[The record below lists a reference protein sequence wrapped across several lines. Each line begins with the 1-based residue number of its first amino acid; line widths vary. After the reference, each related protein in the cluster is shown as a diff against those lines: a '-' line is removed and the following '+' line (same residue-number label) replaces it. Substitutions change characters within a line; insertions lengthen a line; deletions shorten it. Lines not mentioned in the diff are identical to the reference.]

1 MEDVTRRS
9 VIRLDRRGM
18 IERMSSKTFALIA
31 AAAAMAVSA
40 CSGTAPA
47 EPKPWPSAG
56 EVAAAPTSATA
67 TLPMWK
73 DVTGQG
79 HEGERDA
86 TPYRAQFGLDP
97 LPGVEI
103 IHAKGSGAGDT
114 VPCTLGPAVTAGYL
128 TAGHCA
134 QDYSAD
140 QYLMGS
146 PTGDPRLLGTATPV
160 VAGPVDA
167 AVIETSRASAGA
179 TRIGGSWPVAG
190 VLTAAGVQQLVPVGS
205 FICFDGA
212 VSGVRCGARLADTD
226 EMIQFASGAKHGDS
240 GSPVFLVDGE
250 GRAVLVGIVTA
261 SDLSATTSAT
271 YLDAALMATG
281 TAARLDPKTSPLDS
295 AQPGLFSPRID
306 VR

>member
-1 MEDVTRRS
+1 
-9 VIRLDRRGM
+9 
-18 IERMSSKTFALIA
+18 MSSKTFALTTATA
-31 AAAAMAVSA
+31 AAAVVLSA

-47 EPKPWPSAG
+47 EPKPWPNVGTGGA
-56 EVAAAPTSATA
+56 VASETSATVK
-67 TLPMWK
+67 TPEFVWK
-73 DVTGQG
+73 NVDGQG

-86 TPYRAQFGLDP
+86 TQYRAQFGLDP

-103 IHAKGSGAGDT
+103 IHAKGSDAGDT
-114 VPCTLGPAVTAGYL
+114 VPCTLGPAVAAGYL

-167 AVIETSRASAGA
+167 AVIETSRVSAGA
-179 TRIGGSWPVAG
+179 TQIGGSWPVAG
-190 VLTAAGVQQLVPVGS
+190 VLTAAGVQQLVPLGS
-205 FICFDGA
+205 YVCFDGA
-212 VSGVRCGARLADTD
+212 VSGVRCGARLADAG

-240 GSPVFLVDGE
+240 GSPVFLVNGD
-250 GRAVLVGIVTA
+250 GRAALVGIVTT
-261 SDLSATTSAT
+261 SDLSAITSAT

-281 TAARLDPKTSPLDS
+281 TAARLDPGTTPLDS
-295 AQPGLFSPRID
+295 AQPGLFSQRISTQ
-306 VR
+306 